1 MNNNDYGKDLASVQ
15 NLIKKHYLIEA
26 DIKSHEDQ
34 INDLNQTAQ
43 QFTQQKGEKERINSL
58 ITSINDR
65 YNRIKHKSNERL
77 VNLNEANHLY
87 QFIRDLDDEEAWIK
101 EKKLLVKSE
110 DYGRDLN
117 SVQNLKKKHK
127 RLENELQ
134 THEPIISKIL
144 EKASKY
150 RDDDSNGDERL
161 NNPNLSGILADINK
175 KCDNLINNWEELRSL

>member
-1 MNNNDYGKDLASVQ
+1 MQ
-15 NLIKKHYLIEA
+15 
-26 DIKSHEDQ
+26 KS
-34 INDLNQTAQ
+34 
-43 QFTQQKGEKERINSL
+43 
-58 ITSINDR
+58 
-65 YNRIKHKSNERL
+65 
-77 VNLNEANHLY
+77 NHLY

-150 RDDDSNGDERL
+150 RDDDSNGGERL
-161 NNPNLSGILADINK
+161 NNPNLSEILAETKNTI
-175 KCDNLINNWEELRSL
+175 IW

>member
-34 INDLNQTAQ
+34 INDLNQTTQ
-43 QFTQQKGEKERINSL
+43 QFTQQKGEKSPRLTIATTESCKNRTISINSFEIL
-58 ITSINDR
+58 TTR
-65 YNRIKHKSNERL
+65 RL
-77 VNLNEANHLY
+77 GS
-87 QFIRDLDDEEAWIK
+87 
-101 EKKLLVKSE
+101 KKLLVKSE

-117 SVQNLKKKHK
+117 SVQNFKKKHK

-134 THEPIISKIL
+134 AHEPIISKIL

-150 RDDDSNGDERL
+150 RDDDSNGGERL
-161 NNPNLSGILADINK
+161 NNPNLSEILAETKNTI
-175 KCDNLINNWEELRSL
+175 I